1 MATSVSYPVADLP
14 AAFVGLSIPI
24 QLSLIRVATDF
35 YTSLHADMRSEWEA
49 ALTADEAEKAAASRE
64 EGRKAGAAEMLTQLR
79 DRLGAA
85 EAMAV
90 RLAAVEEA
98 NKQLQEAGEVEI
110 ERRVT
115 ERLDGFRKDY
125 EIQKLSEIG
134 ELRETVA
141 KLTAR
146 EAMMEHMNL
155 TVSLLTEKL
164 EAREKQLADMTVA
177 TTKSSHAIGKAG
189 ETEVYNMLAY
199 GVCQVFQYATVTNMS
214 SVTHAADFHLT
225 IRGEDG
231 SPIKILIDSKK
242 YKHAVG
248 STEIKKLHADIDAD
262 DEAHAGMMISLS
274 SPIHTARM
282 FMIKY
287 TDKGRPVL
295 YLTLQDV
302 EPEKHQDVLCW
313 AVYVLQSIAGRRDME
328 DRLHM
333 IEELDAFLS
342 GLEKSIREIDNVIR
356 QQNKVITS
364 MRDVKLSLLRQLER
378 FREGR
383 MGDEGDADADAI
395 EHVDDSSEDGACDAI
410 VKKTG
415 KVCGKKAIGDTGRC
429 GVHTKK

>member
-14 AAFVGLSIPI
+14 AAFVGLSTPI
-24 QLSLIRVATDF
+24 QLSLIRMATDF
-35 YTSLHADMRSEWEA
+35 YTSLHADMRADWEA

-98 NKQLQEAGEVEI
+98 NKQLQGAGEVET
-110 ERRVT
+110 ERRVM

-164 EAREKQLADMTVA
+164 EAREKQLADLTA
-177 TTKSSHAIGKAG
+177 TKSSHAIGKAG

-214 SVTHAADFHLT
+214 SITHAADFHLT

-248 STEIKKLHADIDAD
+248 SAEIKKLHADIDAD

-383 MGDEGDADADAI
+383 MGDEGEAI

-410 VKKTG
+410 MKKTG
-415 KVCGKKAIGDTGRC
+415 KVCGRKAIGDTGRC

>member
-1 MATSVSYPVADLP
+1 MATE
-14 AAFVGLSIPI
+14 
-24 QLSLIRVATDF
+24 F
-35 YTSLHADMRSEWEA
+35 YTSLHADLRTEWEA

-90 RLAAVEEA
+90 RLATVEEA
-98 NKQLQEAGEVEI
+98 NKQLQVAAEAEI
-110 ERRVT
+110 EHRVS

-125 EIQKLSEIG
+125 EIQKLSEIA

-146 EAMMEHMNL
+146 EAMIDHMNMA
-155 TVSLLTEKL
+155 VSLLTEKL

-177 TTKSSHAIGKAG
+177 AATKSSHAIGKAG
-189 ETEVYNMLAY
+189 ETEVYNMLAN
-199 GVCQVFQYATVTNMS
+199 GVCQVFQYATVTNMTT
-214 SVTHAADFHLT
+214 VTHAADFHLT

-248 STEIKKLHADIDAD
+248 SAEIKKLHADIDAD
-262 DEAHAGMMISLS
+262 DEAHAGLMISLT

-295 YLTLQDV
+295 YLTFQDV
-302 EPEKHQDVLCW
+302 EPEKQQDVLCW
-313 AVYVLQSIAGRRDME
+313 AVYTLQSIAGRRDME

-342 GLEKSIREIDNVIR
+342 GLEKSIREIDTVIR
-356 QQNKVITS
+356 QQNKVTDA

-383 MGDEGDADADAI
+383 IGDEEDAI
-395 EHVDDSSEDGACDAI
+395 EHVEISSEEGGCDAI